1 MDQTGVLKGEQG
13 LAFIDEAYAAMT
25 GQTEVKLDPKA
36 REDLYRAMESLNP
49 EYEGYSLD
57 DLIRTMTALA
67 AWNKFG
73 KPTDNFE

>member
-1 MDQTGVLKGEQG
+1 
-13 LAFIDEAYAAMT
+13 MT

-36 REDLYRAMESLNP
+36 REDIYRAMESLNP

-67 AWNKFG
+67 TWNKFG
-73 KPTDNFE
+73 KPAANFE